1 MVKDYQL
8 VSHLNMAKVHRS
20 VHSGIFEC
28 EGKPLHG
35 KKFIQ
40 ETNVEVKGF
49 MEYGD
54 TTSIFSPRRRR
65 LFLRVVKNWLNT
77 IMANVVAD
85 GPLNN
90 RQ

>member
-54 TTSIFSPRRRR
+54 TTSIFHLEGEETFFESGEK
-65 LFLRVVKNWLNT
+65 LVKYYN
-77 IMANVVAD
+77 
-85 GPLNN
+85 G
-90 RQ
+90 

>member
-54 TTSIFSPRRRR
+54 TTSIFYLEGEETFFESGEK
-65 LFLRVVKNWLNT
+65 LIKYYN
-77 IMANVVAD
+77 
-85 GPLNN
+85 G
-90 RQ
+90 

>member
-35 KKFIQ
+35 KKFIPR
-40 ETNVEVKGF
+40 NKCRGKRL
-49 MEYGD
+49 YGIRRYYLYFF
-54 TTSIFSPRRRR
+54 TSKEKTFFESGE
-65 LFLRVVKNWLNT
+65 NWLNT
-77 IMANVVAD
+77 IMANV
-85 GPLNN
+85 LL
-90 RQ
+90 R

>member
-1 MVKDYQL
+1 MIKETEIIVKDYQL
-8 VSHLNMAKVHRS
+8 VSHLNMAKVHKS
-20 VHSGIFEC
+20 VYSGVFEC

-54 TTSIFSPRRRR
+54 TTSIFYLEGEDIFFESGEEM
-65 LFLRVVKNWLNT
+65 VKHY
-77 IMANVVAD
+77 
-85 GPLNN
+85 N
-90 RQ
+90 R